1 MILNITGSGIIGGA
15 GSVLS
20 RVVFVMSVPSEKWSA
35 AALEK
40 FKPGKLSCGLR
51 LDSNA
56 VFVPFSNLSD
66 GM

>member
-1 MILNITGSGIIGGA
+1 MKTKGAGITGGA

-20 RVVFVMSVPSEKWSA
+20 RVVFVISVPSEKWSA

-40 FKPGKLSCGLR
+40 FRPVNESCGLK
-51 LDSNA
+51 LVSNA
-56 VFVPFSNLSD
+56 VFVPFSNLFG